1 MRMFFAAGLAFG
13 CIGLVSCGLALQTNT
28 SPSTAE
34 VKEVGRSL
42 TQSCPQNYV
51 WVPGNPTP
59 GLGSVANKDGVPS
72 FCIAKFEMK
81 HPTDATGYDRA
92 NRDPEAVPVSQ
103 PQNKPWI
110 FIARNEARAA
120 CERVKI
126 PGFTVALISNGEWQA
141 VARDIESVAANWWR
155 GKFEEGMMANGHG
168 TVGDPSST
176 LPVVDEAD
184 PYDGIVFTPDPW
196 DMMGEYARWH
206 RKRVLRLSTGEVLW
220 DLSGNAEEWV
230 YENKN
235 EVGLD
240 MDNFKDQVIHSLSER
255 NKLLFGHARNYSFS
269 TYYTMGFFSAWAD
282 TAITRGANSGLF
294 SAGVGVKQ
302 DGRVKMWSGYG
313 VIGFRCVARPVL

>member
-1 MRMFFAAGLAFG
+1 MFFAAGLARAY
-13 CIGLVSCGLALQTNT
+13 IGLIFCGLALQTIT
-28 SPSTAE
+28 SPSNAE
-34 VKEVGRSL
+34 LKEVGSL
-42 TQSCPQNYV
+42 LTESCPQNYV

-92 NRDPEAVPVSQ
+92 KRDPEAVPVSQ

-155 GKFEEGMMANGHG
+155 GKFEKGMMANGHG
-168 TVGDPSST
+168 TVGDPSAS

-184 PYDGIVFTPDPW
+184 PYDGIVFNNPDEPG
-196 DMMGEYARWH
+196 DMMVEYKRWH
-206 RKRVLRLSTGEVLW
+206 RRRVFRLSTGGVLW
-220 DLSGNAEEWV
+220 DLSGNADEWV
-230 YENKN
+230 YEDKN
-235 EVGLD
+235 EVGVD
-240 MDNFKDQVIHSLSER
+240 MENFKDQMIYSLSER
-255 NKLLFGHARNYSFS
+255 NKLLFGHFRNYSFS
-269 TYYTMGFFSAWAD
+269 TYYTMGFFLTWAD
-282 TAITRGANSGLF
+282 TAITRGGASGLF
-294 SAGVGVKQ
+294 GADVGVKQ
-302 DGRVKMWSGYG
+302 DGRVKMYGGYT
-313 VIGFRCVARPVL
+313 VIGFRCVARPVR